1 MIYLYY
7 YVMMLAQDEKNRRT
21 KKEKNR
27 PMPLKGMGRASILE
41 IVRWMNYINI
51 KPMMFKT

>member
-1 MIYLYY
+1 MAL
-7 YVMMLAQDEKNRRT
+7 VMMLAQDEKNRRT